1 MKIKLFVALFAT
13 VFGVSVFAAPQVT
26 EEKAKAYAEQLAKT
40 SDPARKALIDAYI
53 VLGRLDKVETFQQIV
68 DVCRASQKKYD
79 SPEKRMNYQISQF
92 ACCWFNGE
100 FADEGYEFAKKDGN
114 VFVVYFILH
123 RNLSHV
129 TEQEKFN
136 TIKTYLL
143 EAKMPQNQI
152 LMSIKY
158 LQNKSIVLGNDE
170 EMKDILKKLNR
181 IYTVNLGSDKAFW
194 EPIVATVRLA
204 LSTY

>member
-1 MKIKLFVALFAT
+1 MKELKIAI
-13 VFGVSVFAAPQVT
+13 
-26 EEKAKAYAEQLAKT
+26 E
-40 SDPARKALIDAYI
+40 
-53 VLGRLDKVETFQQIV
+53 
-68 DVCRASQKKYD
+68 
-79 SPEKRMNYQISQF
+79 
-92 ACCWFNGE
+92 
-100 FADEGYEFAKKDGN
+100 EFAKKDGN
-114 VFVVYFILH
+114 ALVVYFILH
-123 RNLSHV
+123 HNLSNV

-143 EAKMPQNQI
+143 EAKMPQDRI
-152 LMSIKY
+152 LASIKY

>member
-13 VFGVSVFAAPQVT
+13 VFGVSVFAAPQIT
-26 EEKAKAYAEQLAKT
+26 EKKAEEYAEQLAKT
-40 SDPARKALIDAYI
+40 SDLARKAIIDAHI

-68 DVCRASQKKYD
+68 DVCRVSQKKYD

-92 ACCWFNGE
+92 ACWWFDGE

-114 VFVVYFILH
+114 VLVVYFILH
-123 RNLSHV
+123 HNLSNV

-143 EAKMPQNQI
+143 EAKMPQDRI